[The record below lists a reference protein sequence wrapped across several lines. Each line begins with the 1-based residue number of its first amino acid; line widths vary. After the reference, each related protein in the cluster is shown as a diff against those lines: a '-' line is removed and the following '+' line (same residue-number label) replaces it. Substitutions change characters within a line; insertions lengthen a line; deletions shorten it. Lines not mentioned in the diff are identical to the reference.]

1 VRRRS
6 IDAPHRTAALLA
18 ALTLAL
24 PAFAVESAS
33 PNVAAAQALSAG
45 EADRA
50 LALLASPPA
59 SGPDAALAHNL
70 ICRVRFTLEQFDLAA
85 AECEQAVKLD
95 PQNSNFHLWLGRALG
110 ERAARA
116 SFLSAF
122 GLAKRTRGE
131 FEEAVRLDPGYAEAL
146 SSLGEFDRQA
156 PGIVGGGVDK
166 AVQIAAQLDKVDPT
180 RAHDLR
186 AKIAE
191 QQKDFAQAESE
202 FKQEA
207 AGPHP
212 AAGWAALA
220 GFYLRRQRSSD
231 AESAMHNVLSAAAHD
246 RRGPSALYDAAG
258 ELIEANRDP
267 ALAASMLEQYLK
279 NSPKTEEAPAFI
291 AHSRLASLRQ
301 QLGDTAAAAQ
311 ERAAA
316 LALAH
321 TYKPAPDRRPP
332 DVKQE

>member
-1 VRRRS
+1 M
-6 IDAPHRTAALLA
+6 LA

-33 PNVAAAQALSAG
+33 PNAAAAQALSAG

-156 PGIVGGGVDK
+156 WARSTSPRF
-166 AVQIAAQLDKVDPT
+166 QPQ
-180 RAHDLR
+180 
-186 AKIAE
+186 
-191 QQKDFAQAESE
+191 SE
-202 FKQEA
+202 
-207 AGPHP
+207 
-212 AAGWAALA
+212 
-220 GFYLRRQRSSD
+220 
-231 AESAMHNVLSAAAHD
+231 
-246 RRGPSALYDAAG
+246 
-258 ELIEANRDP
+258 
-267 ALAASMLEQYLK
+267 
-279 NSPKTEEAPAFI
+279 T
-291 AHSRLASLRQ
+291 
-301 QLGDTAAAAQ
+301 
-311 ERAAA
+311 
-316 LALAH
+316 
-321 TYKPAPDRRPP
+321 
-332 DVKQE
+332 